1 MNLRLARTYLV
12 DLYKLG
18 AGEKY
23 IKVPTGELAAL
34 FGVSQQSAS
43 RILQELFE
51 MELVDK
57 RNVDR
62 TLWVRLT
69 DKGLAEVE
77 DYIRYINDAYE
88 RPGRF
93 YFKGVVVSG
102 LGEGAYYMSRK
113 GYVIQFERLLGFTP
127 YPGTLNLKLTEPYY
141 IFQNRLLRKLRG
153 IHIKGFRTK
162 ERVFGDVRAF
172 KAVIQGS
179 IEGAVIYAERS
190 IYGFDMLEVIAPIYL
205 RDALKLKDGDLVEVE
220 VYLSESR

>member
-1 MNLRLARTYLV
+1 VNLRLARTYLV

-23 IKVPTGELAAL
+23 IKVPTSELAAF

-51 MELVDK
+51 MELIDK

-69 DKGLAEVE
+69 DKGLAEVD

-93 YFKGVVVSG
+93 FFRGVVVTG
-102 LGEGAYYMSRK
+102 LGEGAYYMSS
-113 GYVIQFERLLGFTP
+113 
-127 YPGTLNLKLTEPYY
+127 
-141 IFQNRLLRKLRG
+141 LLRKLRG
-153 IHIKGFRTK
+153 LHIKGFRTK

-172 KAVIQGS
+172 RALIQS
-179 IEGAVIYAERS
+179 KIEGAVIYAERS
-190 IYGFDMLEVIAPIYL
+190 IYGFDMLEVIAPVYL
-205 RDALKLKDGDLVEVE
+205 RDALRLKDGDVVEVE
-220 VYLSESR
+220 VYINESR

>member
-23 IKVPTGELAAL
+23 IKVPTSELAAF

-51 MELVDK
+51 MELIDK

-69 DKGLAEVE
+69 DKGLAEVD

-93 YFKGVVVSG
+93 FFRGVVVTG

-127 YPGTLNLKLTEPYY
+127 YPGTLNLKLNEPYY
-141 IFQNRLLRKLRG
+141 VYQNRLLRKLRG
-153 IHIKGFRTK
+153 LHIKGFRTK

-172 KAVIQGS
+172 RALIQS
-179 IEGAVIYAERS
+179 KIEGAVIYAERS
-190 IYGFDMLEVIAPIYL
+190 IYGFDMLEVIAPVYL
-205 RDALKLKDGDLVEVE
+205 RDALRLKDGDVVEVE
-220 VYLSESR
+220 VYINESR